1 MSVAKPLPHDAA
13 KLHVTGKARYVD
25 DVPLPRD
32 TLHLAFGLSAIAKGR
47 INKMEL
53 SQVLASPGVVAV
65 RTADDL
71 PFTNAVSPSIHDEP
85 L

>member
-32 TLHLAFGLSAIAKGR
+32 TLHLAFGMSTIAFGR
-47 INKMEL
+47 ITKMDL
-53 SQVLASPGVVAV
+53 SQVHNSPGVIAV
-65 RTADDL
+65 LSADDPVSYTHLTL
-71 PFTNAVSPSIHDEP
+71 PTKRIV
-85 L
+85 